1 MMRKLLSRGSGILA
15 VLLTFQSY
23 LNCPV
28 ETTLVK
34 ERPDKGQNCSR
45 KDQTRSSDD
54 LVAMAAGMERIIT
67 VEFMQRGLD
76 SETKRQLEEEEKK
89 IISEEHWYLDLPEL
103 KEKECF
109 IIEEQSFLLCEDLLY
124 GRMSFRGF
132 NPEVEKLMLQM
143 NSKNKTE
150 EVESETVELDVSDEE
165 MARRY
170 ETLVGTIG
178 KKFAK
183 KRDRVNYEE
192 DENGH
197 VKPTVKVKK
206 MFLKPQD

>member
-1 MMRKLLSRGSGILA
+1 
-15 VLLTFQSY
+15 
-23 LNCPV
+23 
-28 ETTLVK
+28 
-34 ERPDKGQNCSR
+34 
-45 KDQTRSSDD
+45 
-54 LVAMAAGMERIIT
+54 
-67 VEFMQRGLD
+67 MQRGLD
-76 SETKRQLEEEEKK
+76 SETKKQLEEEEKK

-103 KEKECF
+103 KEKESF
-109 IIEEQSFLLCEDLLY
+109 IIEEQSFLSCEDLLY

-143 NSKNKTE
+143 NAKNKAE
-150 EVESETVELDVSDEE
+150 EEEEDETVELDVSDEE

-183 KRDRVNYEE
+183 KRDRANFEE
-192 DENGH
+192 DENGNI
-197 VKPTVKVKK
+197 KPRKAKK

>member
-1 MMRKLLSRGSGILA
+1 MASERKTKLSKNLLRM
-15 VLLTFQSY
+15 
-23 LNCPV
+23 
-28 ETTLVK
+28 K
-34 ERPDKGQNCSR
+34 
-45 KDQTRSSDD
+45 
-54 LVAMAAGMERIIT
+54 
-67 VEFMQRGLD
+67 FMQRGLD
-76 SETKRQLEEEEKK
+76 SETKKQLEEEEKK

-103 KEKECF
+103 KEKESF
-109 IIEEQSFLLCEDLLY
+109 IIEEQSFLSCEDLLY

-143 NSKNKTE
+143 NAKNKAE
-150 EVESETVELDVSDEE
+150 EEEEDETVELDVSDEE

-183 KRDRVNYEE
+183 KRDRANFEE
-192 DENGH
+192 DENGNI
-197 VKPTVKVKK
+197 KPRKAKK

>member
-1 MMRKLLSRGSGILA
+1 
-15 VLLTFQSY
+15 
-23 LNCPV
+23 
-28 ETTLVK
+28 
-34 ERPDKGQNCSR
+34 
-45 KDQTRSSDD
+45 
-54 LVAMAAGMERIIT
+54 
-67 VEFMQRGLD
+67 MQRGLD
-76 SETKRQLEEEEKK
+76 SETKKQLEEEEKK

-103 KEKECF
+103 KEKESF
-109 IIEEQSFLLCEDLLY
+109 IIEEQSFLSCEDLLY

-143 NSKNKTE
+143 NAKNKADE
-150 EVESETVELDVSDEE
+150 EEEEETVELDVSDEE

-183 KRDRVNYEE
+183 KRDRANFEE
-192 DENGH
+192 DENGNI
-197 VKPTVKVKK
+197 KPRKAKK

>member
-1 MMRKLLSRGSGILA
+1 MASERKTKLSKNLLRM
-15 VLLTFQSY
+15 
-23 LNCPV
+23 
-28 ETTLVK
+28 K
-34 ERPDKGQNCSR
+34 
-45 KDQTRSSDD
+45 
-54 LVAMAAGMERIIT
+54 
-67 VEFMQRGLD
+67 FMQRGLD
-76 SETKRQLEEEEKK
+76 SETKKQLEEEEKK

-103 KEKECF
+103 KEKESF
-109 IIEEQSFLLCEDLLY
+109 IIEEQSFLSCEDLLY

-143 NSKNKTE
+143 NAKNKADE
-150 EVESETVELDVSDEE
+150 EEEEETVELDVSDEE

-183 KRDRVNYEE
+183 KRDRANFEE
-192 DENGH
+192 DENGNI
-197 VKPTVKVKK
+197 KPRKAKK